1 MSGLLRSLTKPA
13 ATVGNSASSR
23 KTEILDRRGEA
34 AVFMEKQ
41 TFPWL
46 LCTLACLRWLL
57 VIFHPLAQAANG
69 PKLLTACNTSYPVTR
84 RVLADVTAS
93 VLGESVG
100 LLCSGMSSSN
110 LCDLDCDLTGS
121 IHWGCMCSA
130 LCLVTVVFFGG
141 LALSYSLG

>member
-1 MSGLLRSLTKPA
+1 MNDPYVAPSGHLIAVNIVKGNLGQRIFMSGLLRSLTKPA
-13 ATVGNSASSR
+13 ATVGNSAASR
-23 KTEILDRRGEA
+23 KTEILDRCGEA

-46 LCTLACLRWLL
+46 LCTVTCLRWLL
-57 VIFHPLAQAANG
+57 LIFHPLAFG
-69 PKLLTACNTSYPVTR
+69 PKLLTACSTSYLVTR
-84 RVLADVTAS
+84 RVLAKVTAS

-121 IHWGCMCSA
+121 IH
-130 LCLVTVVFFGG
+130 
-141 LALSYSLG
+141 